1 MRMKTDAH
9 RRAVAVMPG
18 AVIFELAV
26 PCDVFGIPWPEFVDP
41 WDGFTLCTAGPGTV
55 IAGRFETTTP
65 FGLDELTA
73 AETVI
78 VPACTNHA

>member
-1 MRMKTDAH
+1 MI
-9 RRAVAVMPG
+9 PG
-18 AVIFELAV
+18 AAIFELAV
-26 PCDVFGIPWPEFVDP
+26 PCEAFAIPRPEFVDR
-41 WDGFTLCTAGPGTV
+41 WREVTLCVSAPGTV
-55 IAGRFETTTP
+55 IAAGFATTTP